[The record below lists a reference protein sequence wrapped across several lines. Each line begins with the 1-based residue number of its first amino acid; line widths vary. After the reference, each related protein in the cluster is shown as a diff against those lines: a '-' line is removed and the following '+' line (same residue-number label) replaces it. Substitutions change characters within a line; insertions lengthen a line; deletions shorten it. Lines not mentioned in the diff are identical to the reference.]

1 MYNKNLVPIYIFIY
15 IKSIHMKTYLYM
27 FTKANMHIN
36 KNTERGLPYG
46 GCCCFNFSFVGID
59 GLGNRATKHA
69 RIVL

>member
-1 MYNKNLVPIYIFIY
+1 
-15 IKSIHMKTYLYM
+15 MKTYLYM